1 MEITVHLPMT
11 APIQSWQCCV
21 FHLSAYYTSGD
32 LSDAD
37 GDDNDDCQYY
47 KNDMMTM
54 TKMIT
59 IKMLMVTL
67 VLTMKRRKISATL
80 RLSSPVLCGDLR

>member
-1 MEITVHLPMT
+1 MT

-47 KNDMMTM
+47 KNDIDDDDEDDH
-54 TKMIT
+54 KNDVDG
-59 IKMLMVTL
+59 VTDADDEEEENL
-67 VLTMKRRKISATL
+67 SDVASFIS
-80 RLSSPVLCGDLR
+80 LCGDLR

>member
-1 MEITVHLPMT
+1 MT
-11 APIQSWQCCV
+11 TPIQRWQCCV

-59 IKMLMVTL
+59 IMMLMVL
-67 VLTMKRRKISATL
+67 LMLTMKRRKISATL